1 MTCPGERPRD
11 KPARPTPES
20 QVLIL
25 QDRQRI
31 NVCGSGCPV
40 CGALPGPP
48 LIEFRSSSGRGQ
60 SSLAIR
66 LQPRPQG
73 EMSHVDVSTAD
84 RTGSGTGLEEGVYSS
99 HTAVLLLH
107 CEAVTQVE
115 NYRPAGH
122 VSSEVRSRRGR
133 QGDQCPRKSASDA
146 AGLGR
151 LWVLLHMFQLCGHL
165 TKLCNRNQP
174 ARSGGSWGP
183 PPSWSRCSRNVCI
196 RASKPLDLGNFTPS
210 TENPN

>member
-1 MTCPGERPRD
+1 MTRPGERPRD

-20 QVLIL
+20 QVPTL
-25 QDRQRI
+25 QDGQRI

-48 LIEFRSSSGRGQ
+48 LVESRSSSGRGQ
-60 SSLAIR
+60 SCPATL
-66 LQPRPQG
+66 LQPCLQG
-73 EMSHVDVSTAD
+73 EMSHVDGSTAD

-99 HTAVLLLH
+99 HTAVLLLR
-107 CEAVTQVE
+107 CEAVTQVQ
-115 NYRPAGH
+115 NYLPAGH
-122 VSSEVRSRRGR
+122 VSSEARNRRAGW
-133 QGDQCPRKSASDA
+133 GDKCPRKSASDA

-151 LWVLLHMFQLCGHL
+151 PWVLQHMFQLCGYL

-174 ARSGGSWGP
+174 ACSGGSWGP
-183 PPSWSRCSRNVCI
+183 PPSWLRCSRNVYI

>member
-115 NYRPAGH
+115 NYRPRHSCSGTVTAL
-122 VSSEVRSRRGR
+122 RRG
-133 QGDQCPRKSASDA
+133 CSFLP
-146 AGLGR
+146 
-151 LWVLLHMFQLCGHL
+151 
-165 TKLCNRNQP
+165 
-174 ARSGGSWGP
+174 GP
-183 PPSWSRCSRNVCI
+183 PDLCSPFVWKWKHPNLQKSC
-196 RASKPLDLGNFTPS
+196 LDLEFQDQK
-210 TENPN
+210 